1 MRVWRNEAN
10 QALFDKRRERAGFY
24 ALVSS
29 RKNADPLEIYAD
41 LRRLWHIE
49 ECFRVMKTNLDAR
62 PVFVWTPKRIRGHFL
77 VCYLALVLERLGYW
91 LVRKNGLGL
100 SNQQVIELLNRAR
113 VGILEQD
120 KTKKTLYLR
129 QGISANEQKNERFTE
144 SVDQLLSVVGIDLLA
159 TIEDSLG
166 LARKLKAKSN
176 VKLIS

>member
-1 MRVWRNEAN
+1 M
-10 QALFDKRRERAGFY
+10 
-24 ALVSS
+24 
-29 RKNADPLEIYAD
+29 
-41 LRRLWHIE
+41 
-49 ECFRVMKTNLDAR
+49 
-62 PVFVWTPKRIRGHFL
+62 
-77 VCYLALVLERLGYW
+77 
-91 LVRKNGLGL
+91 
-100 SNQQVIELLNRAR
+100 
-113 VGILEQD
+113 GILEQD